1 MTNNETLNVITL
13 AALAGGFNVATVGTT
28 TLITHP
34 DFDAGY
40 RVEWN
45 RDGTIQWVYRN
56 VAGDTASLG
65 IRRLFSDGSLVG
77 QHMTNDELSLIVV
90 DWITHAREDYE
101 AVTSPDYDGG
111 A

>member
-56 VAGDTASLG
+56 VAGDTGFVG
-65 IRRLFSDGSLVG
+65 ILRLFADGSLVG
-77 QHMTNDELSLIVV
+77 QPRPSDELSLTVV
-90 DWITHAREDYE
+90 DWISHAREDYE
-101 AVTSPDYDGG
+101 TVTSPNFDGG